1 MLVNRD
7 TWSLIE
13 QDVPGFQ
20 SLPLCNSQIVVHAHD
35 FCNHVIYLTNHPI
48 HYGGDY
54 SQLRSDFKAVLNTFD
69 QCKIRPIFVFGGVS
83 ISRQSKRDI
92 VIQNLQ
98 RRVKNLE
105 SSPQQDLHQNSGNGS
120 FRTPIFTKE
129 ILLDVLKEKGVP
141 HVTCDAKIIPA
152 CVALAAYLRCPL
164 LANCCELFLF
174 EFEEPDGSLDRFT
187 YIPLRYFSSKPI
199 PCPDNPD
206 CMSLCAHVYSPSKC
220 SLHRIPYT
228 LRPFFAI
235 YFKPPTA
242 SHFPIPYRV
251 YNALKRD
258 SAHSVRPMVQR
269 AKELIS
275 WLQSAKSSFEVLEES
290 IRQYEDKEVIASFIE
305 ELVSITLFLKID
317 LNQGEQLAKFL
328 FPDSLSYS
336 TTPYR
341 QRSLDLVTYLTRQH
355 CPEQFKQII
364 SLVETE
370 NSLAGSEVS
379 DLLTKFPP
387 YFLKLYRG
395 GYISTVILGRLLSGE
410 VTVPILEENLN
421 RNAASDRSMCL
432 RFLQY
437 CLALDFIRRT
447 GYQIEHLEGSVE
459 PHIFELSRSTDVSN
473 FTVTIVK
480 LRSLPALPTNL
491 DDLPQICTLF
501 LQQNT
506 GCQIKSVNNWNDM
519 LALTLTLWHK
529 AAYKESNLNIL
540 EQPTALAIALIASVL
555 TASNGVLS
563 SQHLN
568 GVADGMSHELDVN
581 ILHEISEIQ
590 LLYMSIFSLIRFFS
604 GVTICESTF
613 YMNMAMVKLPQSDC
627 FFSNSRLIHNLAA
640 TLAESPERKSLNVW
654 VKKIL
659 SPVEDDA
666 VMRMANINL
675 IVLIRTLCEMRSD
688 RSIEFDS
695 QSKILPFPEVEN
707 PQEKNK
713 KPFVMKRPNPPAN
726 GPTMRGE
733 KVMNPNA
740 NGQRVFPNR
749 NRFSGD
755 NGKPNNRDSNNFR
768 LQKPYF
774 GASEGR
780 KSFPIQGGSASRNG
794 DEFCSKW
801 NKNPVSIQPDLSTS
815 NGKEGS
821 KNPFVVKDF
830 VDPHCKSVSV
840 RSNSPQGYKTAS
852 GVNGTADRAFI
863 SAHTFRS
870 RNPFVPNSSK
880 KDDYAVSEIGEKPIN
895 ERDMDARNLPRV
907 AASEFGCKPYAGSA
921 RQKMYSKSGLDRNP
935 FLDPRDK
942 PGQNGQNFA
951 SRNPNLIRPSNN
963 GAGRTV
969 YPCGDVVN
977 SRNGVED
984 KSGESAFR
992 KPLSGQ
998 QKGRFQPKSSFINSQ
1013 KRDGGGSRGKPSF
1026 KPRDGVPRRDAAF
1039 SRSFQNDAPQEGNRS
1054 KWKSSDLTSEI
1065 DKLALEFR

>member
-1 MLVNRD
+1 M
-7 TWSLIE
+7 
-13 QDVPGFQ
+13 
-20 SLPLCNSQIVVHAHD
+20 
-35 FCNHVIYLTNHPI
+35 
-48 HYGGDY
+48 
-54 SQLRSDFKAVLNTFD
+54 
-69 QCKIRPIFVFGGVS
+69 
-83 ISRQSKRDI
+83 
-92 VIQNLQ
+92 
-98 RRVKNLE
+98 
-105 SSPQQDLHQNSGNGS
+105 
-120 FRTPIFTKE
+120 
-129 ILLDVLKEKGVP
+129 LDVLKEKGVP
-141 HVTCDAKIIPA
+141 HVTCDAKVIPA

-174 EFEEPDGSLDRFT
+174 EFEEPNGSLDRFM
-187 YIPLRYFSSKPI
+187 YIPLRYLSSKPI
-199 PCPDNPD
+199 PCPANPD
-206 CMSLCAHVYSPSKC
+206 CMSLSAHVYSPSKC

-242 SHFPIPYRV
+242 SHFSIPYRV

-258 SAHSVRPMVQR
+258 SAHSARPMVQR

-290 IRQYEDKEVIASFIE
+290 VRQYGDKEVIISFIE

-317 LNQGEQLAKFL
+317 LSQGEHLAKFL
-328 FPDSLSYS
+328 FPDSSSLP

-341 QRSLDLVTYLTRQH
+341 QRSLDLVTHLTRQH

-370 NSLAGSEVS
+370 NSLAGSEAS
-379 DLLTKFPP
+379 DLLTKFSP

-395 GYISTVILGRLLSGE
+395 GYISTVILGRLLSSE

-447 GYQIEHLEGSVE
+447 GYKIEHLEGSVE
-459 PHIFELSRSTDVSN
+459 PHISELSRSTDVSN

-491 DDLPQICTLF
+491 DDLSQICTSF

-506 GCQIKSVNNWNDM
+506 GCQIKSVNNWIDV

-529 AAYKESNLNIL
+529 AAYKESNLDIL
-540 EQPTALAIALIASVL
+540 EQPTALAIALISSVL
-555 TASNGVLS
+555 TASNGVLT

-568 GVADGMSHELDVN
+568 QVADDMSHERDVN

-590 LLYMSIFSLIRFFS
+590 LFYISLFSLIRFVS
-604 GVTICESTF
+604 AVTICESTS
-613 YMNMAMVKLPQSDC
+613 YMNMAMVKLPQGDC

-640 TLAESPERKSLNVW
+640 TLAESPEKKSLNVW
-654 VKKIL
+654 IKKIL
-659 SPVEDDA
+659 SPVENDA
-666 VMRMANINL
+666 IMRKASMNL

-695 QSKILPFPEVEN
+695 QSEILPFPEVEN

-713 KPFVMKRPNPPAN
+713 KPSVMKRPSPPAN
-726 GPTMRGE
+726 GPTMRGG

-740 NGQRVFPNR
+740 NGRRVFPNR
-749 NRFSGD
+749 NRFSCD
-755 NGKPNNRDSNNFR
+755 NGRPNNRVSDNFG
-768 LQKPYF
+768 LQKPNF
-774 GASEGR
+774 GGNEGR
-780 KSFPIQGGSASRNG
+780 KSFPIQDGSALRSG
-794 DEFCSKW
+794 DESCNKW
-801 NKNPVSIQPDLSTS
+801 NKNPESIQPDPSTS

-830 VDPHCKSVSV
+830 ADPLCKSVFV
-840 RSNSPQGYKTAS
+840 RSNSPKEYKTAS
-852 GVNGTADRAFI
+852 GDNGTTDRAFI
-863 SAHTFRS
+863 SAHTFRFG
-870 RNPFVPNSSK
+870 NPFVPDLPK
-880 KDDYAVSEIGEKPIN
+880 KGNYAASEIGEKPIN
-895 ERDMDARNLPRV
+895 ERDMDVRNLPRV
-907 AASEFGCKPYAGSA
+907 AASEFGCKPYSGSA
-921 RQKMYSKSGLDRNP
+921 RQKMYSKSGLNRNP
-935 FLDPRDK
+935 FLDPRDR

-951 SRNPNLIRPSNN
+951 SGNPNLIRPSNN
-963 GAGRTV
+963 GAVKTV
-969 YPCGDVVN
+969 YPCGDMVY

-992 KPLSGQ
+992 KPFSGQ
-998 QKGRFQPKSSFINSQ
+998 QKGRFQPKSSFNNSQ
-1013 KRDGGGSRGKPSF
+1013 KRDGSTFSGGSRGKPSF
-1026 KPRDGVPRRDAAF
+1026 KLTDGVPRRGGAF
-1039 SRSFQNDAPQEGNRS
+1039 SRDFQNDAPHEGDRS
-1054 KWKSSDLTSEI
+1054 KWKLSDLTSEI
-1065 DKLALEFR
+1065 DRLALEFR